1 MSLQKQL
8 VHLNLTGGL
17 QKKDDQF
24 LVIPS
29 KLAVADN
36 VQFDDA
42 STIVRRG
49 GQSSVSLTSVIPSL
63 SVGRGERLFAHRG
76 VAHIESR
83 GGAVGALPGGVH
95 RVASSGGTAPVGNA
109 TGPSGFSSPYHFR
122 RAGMV
127 TERVSRIDRK
137 PSVYGVTVPYYDG
150 SYDFAIVDGYRYYAF
165 ETRDTVG
172 SGRQTI
178 RVVIVN
184 DSSGFVVVSQLLTPV
199 AGNVLVKPRIVAL
212 SGKTTYLYYGTFT
225 SGGVSYNIECVPLSS
240 AGVGTANSV
249 FTSAATG
256 GSIEGTANDAVLF
269 DAAYTNT
276 GAKLGLVARDATAAG
291 TTLLFKELSPSDGY
305 TISSST
311 SGTASARVQSLTAL
325 FVTSSTPTY
334 RLHALYGINT
344 AVAKGMYFTIGVGV
358 SAESTI
364 GTAPAGTVGRIAAYE
379 ASDTLIYM
387 AFDAISSTGANNVS
401 VMRLASFSHTYASL
415 SECASTGPWVIAGRI
430 ASCQSRLYLPMAFVS
445 KNYQST
451 YYVIDLSDALGNLG
465 VSGNTGSPWQVL
477 ARIDYGEGALDSNRW
492 QLTTRVPNLS
502 VNSDELD
509 FAYLRF
515 ETDLRL
521 AGTSNETPYAI
532 CRANI
537 DLQSQLGFRE
547 INGVSWLAGACPY
560 VYDGSNMVEEG
571 FHHGPDLDTSAALGA
586 TGYELPNVAGDYV
599 VCFTVAWQD
608 GAGNWWE
615 SAPSNERTFTVGAN
629 RFIPTSAVI
638 LPPTQKPNYVVLMYR
653 TKALGTD
660 TSLYL
665 ATKQDG
671 TFVTSDTDLDDGE
684 QLYTAGNVLPNTPAP
699 ACRHVS
705 VFQKRLVL
713 SGCGDGS
720 RVYWSKQTTP
730 GYGVEFSSG
739 DPTHQMQVPSDKGR
753 VVATEEMDDRLV
765 IVCENGVGIIG
776 GQGPDATGTAGQY
789 SDFSSIITETGCSW
803 DSPKSVIRG
812 PEGVWFRSPF
822 GIRLISRSG
831 SLGRAQD
838 GKQAGAEVD
847 SLVSGNVVAVAGD
860 AKQQLRFY
868 QSSGTVLV
876 WDYQWQQWT
885 RFTGTANVDA
895 CYADDRFY
903 HLSNYSTTTPLL
915 RYTDETAFFDVD
927 DAGTATSNFTGYVE
941 TAWLSFAGI
950 QGFQRIYRLM
960 ILGRMVDNS
969 VEQQTFDLYLGFDFD
984 ITSPPDDETA
994 NLTLVPAANGFVQI
1008 QHHLARQKCEAL
1020 KIGLSFRP
1028 KGSSNDT
1035 GRLRITDLTLQVGVK
1050 PGYYKLPSSQR
1061 F

>member
-49 GQSSVSLTSVIPSL
+49 GQSKLTLPSGYLTAIRTFTRAGVANIEFEDGSTIRANGLSTASDYANWRGSALSYEPSTFPRVGVQTRRIAQFPIDGSEFDVAYGTTNYCLAWSDYDAALGRVVQVSIRSITTDIEVQRNVISGAASSEYVTQPRVIYDSTNLRFSVFTYHEDTAFVTASMKGSYVAEAGGSFTGPTSLITMTYAGGGLSALTDAAIYQGQGYCLVSRDADATGAVRMRLVNLSHGSIVATTNATPATALASLT
-63 SVGRGERLFAHRG
+63 AH
-76 VAHIESR
+76 ATYS
-83 GGAVGALPGGVH
+83 GGVL
-95 RVASSGGTAPVGNA
+95 
-109 TGPSGFSSPYHFR
+109 TGHAIYG
-122 RAGMV
+122 AGANL
-127 TERVSRIDRK
+127 R
-137 PSVYGVTVPYYDG
+137 
-150 SYDFAIVDGYRYYAF
+150 GYRLPSNTGIMSA
-165 ETRDTVG
+165 ETTIRTLTGVIGRVVVTDVG
-172 SGRQTI
+172 SALHITIDQTSATS
-178 RVVIVN
+178 N
-184 DSSGFVVVSQLLTPV
+184 TY
-199 AGNVLVKPRIVAL
+199 A
-212 SGKTTYLYYGTFT
+212 TTYLINATTSHAFT
-225 SGGVSYNIECVPLSS
+225 SQTAISTNCFVDGRSFSMRSRNFVP
-240 AGVGTANSV
+240 VV
-249 FTSAATG
+249 FTSN
-256 GSIEGTANDAVLF
+256 SN
-269 DAAYTNT
+269 
-276 GAKLGLVARDATAAG
+276 
-291 TTLLFKELSPSDGY
+291 
-305 TISSST
+305 
-311 SGTASARVQSLTAL
+311 
-325 FVTSSTPTY
+325 
-334 RLHALYGINT
+334 
-344 AVAKGMYFTIGVGV
+344 
-358 SAESTI
+358 
-364 GTAPAGTVGRIAAYE
+364 
-379 ASDTLIYM
+379 
-387 AFDAISSTGANNVS
+387 
-401 VMRLASFSHTYASL
+401 
-415 SECASTGPWVIAGRI
+415 
-430 ASCQSRLYLPMAFVS
+430 
-445 KNYQST
+445 QST
-451 YYVIDLSDALGNLG
+451 HFVLDITEAAENLG
-465 VSGNTGSPWQVL
+465 VATTASPSFVS
-477 ARIDYGEGALDSNRW
+477 RIDYGEVAASGYGTSLGA
-492 QLTTRVPNLS
+492 RVRGS
-502 VNSDELD
+502 HASMVTY
-509 FAYLRF
+509 AKY

-521 AGTSNETPYAI
+521 AGTTNATRIVLAAAKFSPTE
-532 CRANI
+532 
-537 DLQSQLGFRE
+537 QLGE
-547 INGVSWLAGACPY
+547 AEVNGLTFLAGAMPRVC
-560 VYDGSNMVEEG
+560 DGAQIVEEG
-571 FHHGPDLDTSAALGA
+571 FHWGPEVQGAALTPIT
-586 TGYELPNVAGDYV
+586 TGTGIYSFPSVGSYV
-599 VCFTVAWQD
+599 VAFTEGWMDAQ
-608 GAGNWWE
+608 GNWHE
-615 SAPSNERTFTVGAN
+615 SAIGRELTLTTTVGN
-629 RFIPTSAVI
+629 LDINPTFIR
-638 LPPTQKPNYVVLMYR
+638 PPSVKNDRQLIMYR
-653 TKALGTD
+653 TKVLGTD

-665 ATKQDG
+665 GHSGDLSSG
-671 TFVTSDTDLDDGE
+671 TVTEISDTDLGSGE

-903 HLSNYSTTTPLL
+903 HLSNYNTTTPLL
-915 RYTDETAFFDVD
+915 RYTDETAFFDVS
-927 DAGTATSNFTGYVE
+927 DAGTATSDFTGYVE

-969 VEQQTFDLYLGFDFD
+969 VERQNVDLYLGFDFD

-994 NLTLVPAANGFVQI
+994 SLTLTPAANGFVQI

-1028 KGSSNDT
+1028 KGLSDDT